1 MQRRLSFVKLAN
13 KWFVVLPEWEG
24 DVEDLQMVCGADLL
38 LECISNGQPVVTIS
52 IVEKSST
59 RLTLL
64 SSDDYGAT
72 YKVNSPYYQGD
83 VWLCNVTKYVLGEF
97 PKVIYII
104 REDEEE
110 TKGGE

>member
-1 MQRRLSFVKLAN
+1 MQIKLSFVKLAN

-38 LECISNGQPVVTIS
+38 LECISNGQPIVTIR

-64 SSDDYGAT
+64 SIDDYGAT
-72 YKVNSPYYQGD
+72 YKVDSPYYQGD

-97 PKVIYII
+97 PKVMCITQ
-104 REDEEE
+104 EDEE